1 MAENSNILITVTAD
15 SEGAITNID
24 KLGNQVNK
32 AGEAAKTFKTQ
43 IKELTNELQTT
54 TLPKTSDEYQ
64 ALKTRL
70 EQLKDAQKDFNE
82 EIGANAGPAFES
94 AGNNLRNL
102 QSRLGSLDFEGA
114 ADSINGLAKNI
125 KGLNFSGATE
135 GSGAFTKSVLNLG
148 KALLFNPIFLIG
160 GVIALIVTNF
170 DKLANVIPGVGI
182 AFEAIGNVI
191 GFVKDAITG
200 FTDAIGLTAVA
211 AADAVDGAIG
221 SLEDKQK
228 VLDNARR
235 LAVANAQKT
244 GADVAAVNKQ
254 FQDKQVADNEKLIN
268 EINALEKKGVILTAE
283 QIAARKKLIEQ
294 NTEVQIKAAENEASE
309 IAKVREDAAKK
320 AEDAAKAAAEKAAQ
334 EAQRRIEQRKQR
346 EAEVTEAI
354 KQAEEQRF
362 QNSLSAEDRELR
374 QVELKYQQLIEKAG
388 KNQTLVNQLEEQRF
402 LDRQAIR
409 DKFTAEEIAAQEAA
423 DLKIAESERVNQL
436 KANEERIKNADLLF
450 QVEQEIEL
458 KKLSA
463 NEAKRQTEIDA
474 INAEYEAKFLVIGE
488 NATLEADLIRQQN
501 AAIAAVNQEFRDA
514 EKAADE
520 KSQQEKLDGFVKT
533 SEMVT
538 KTTTDGLSALLSL
551 NDAFSG
557 KSEAARKRSFERNK
571 ALQIGLAAVQ
581 TYQSGVAAYASQV
594 IPGDPSSVVRG
605 AIAAA
610 AAVAAGLANIA
621 KIKSQKYE
629 GGGSSAGGGG
639 GNFSAG
645 GSGGGGNNV
654 PQFNPLAVA
663 QQNINTTPRMTY
675 VLASDVASAMEA
687 RERIQ
692 DLSRL

>member
-32 AGEAAKTFKTQ
+32 AGDAAKTFKTQ

-54 TLPKTSDEYQ
+54 ALPKTSAEYQ
-64 ALKTRL
+64 ALQARL
-70 EQLKDAQKDFNE
+70 SELKDAQADFNE
-82 EIGANAGPAFES
+82 EIGANAGTAFES

-135 GSGAFTKSVLNLG
+135 GSGAFTKSILNLG
-148 KALLFNPIFLIG
+148 KTLLTNPIFLIG
-160 GVIALIVTNF
+160 SIIALIVTNF

-182 AFEAIGNVI
+182 AFEAIGKVI

-211 AADAVDGAIG
+211 AANAIDSAIG
-221 SLEDKQK
+221 NLEDKQK

-235 LAVANAQKT
+235 LAVANAQRT

-254 FQDKQVADNEKLIN
+254 YQEKQVQDNIKLIN
-268 EINALEKKGVILTAE
+268 DINALEKKGVVLTAE
-283 QIAARKKLIEQ
+283 QIEARKKLWEQ
-294 NTEVQIKAAENEASE
+294 NTEIAIKAAETEAAE
-309 IAKVREDAAKK
+309 IAKVREDEAKK
-320 AEDAAKAAAEKAAQ
+320 AEDAANAAAQKAAQ
-334 EAQRRIEQRKQR
+334 EAQRRTELRKQR
-346 EAEVTEAI
+346 ESEVTEAI

-388 KNQTLVNQLEEQRF
+388 KNQTLINQLEEQRF

-423 DLKIAESERVNQL
+423 DLKIAEAERANQL
-436 KANEERIKNADLLF
+436 KANEDRIKNADLLF
-450 QVEQEIEL
+450 QIEQEIEL

-463 NEAKRQTEIDA
+463 AEAKRQTEIDA

-488 NATLEADLIRQQN
+488 NATLEAELIQQQN
-501 AAIAAVNQEFRDA
+501 AAIAAVNQQFRDS

-533 SEMVT
+533 SEMIT
-538 KTTTDGLSALLSL
+538 KTTTDGFSALLSL

-629 GGGSSAGGGG
+629 GGGGGASGGG

-645 GSGGGGNNV
+645 GSSGGNNNV

>member
-294 NTEVQIKAAENEASE
+294 NTEVQIKAAETEASE

-423 DLKIAESERVNQL
+423 DLKIAESERANQL